1 MDGLIKYSIKETN
14 VSSNSIFKHKLIIDN
29 AIIDDNTLF
38 GEQQKEIRRIIL
50 QERRLKHSVLRPI
63 NS

>member
-38 GEQQKEIRRIIL
+38 WEQQKEIRRIIL

-63 NS
+63 NC